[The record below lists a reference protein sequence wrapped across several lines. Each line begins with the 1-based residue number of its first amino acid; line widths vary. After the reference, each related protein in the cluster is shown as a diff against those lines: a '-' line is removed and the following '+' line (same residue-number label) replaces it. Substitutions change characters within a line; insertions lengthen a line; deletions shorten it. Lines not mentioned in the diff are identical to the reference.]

1 MVKQITKQIGILAP
15 FVVIAFAL
23 LLLIKLL
30 LVRIIYSYAF
40 LQMNGFQS
48 FYYFFTLTQSD
59 FLILGMG
66 LLLVWVISKQR
77 YLALKWCFGL
87 GILSLF
93 ALYVGDLL
101 VMYFFQQRLSFVTGE
116 TFYSAGTNIVMFYLT
131 VFVLCF

>member
-1 MVKQITKQIGILAP
+1 MIKQITKQTGILAS
-15 FVVIAFAL
+15 FVIIAFTL

-30 LVRIIYSYAF
+30 LIGNTYSYAF
-40 LQMNGFQS
+40 LQMNFFQVL
-48 FYYFFTLTQSD
+48 YYFFTLVQSD

-77 YLALKWCFGL
+77 YPALKRFFGL

-101 VMYFFQQRLSFVTGE
+101 VIYFFQQRLSFATGE
-116 TFYSAGTNIVMFYLT
+116 TFYSAGTNVVMFYLT